1 MPLPHTP
8 TNGAHS
14 GDMIQVANGTGDK
27 PKAKSTTS
35 NASDLSNSIKA
46 DLPFFAKMLDLSG
59 EQQVKLG
66 LYLEFA
72 NTGSLGRL
80 RDM

>member
-1 MPLPHTP
+1 M
-8 TNGAHS
+8 
-14 GDMIQVANGTGDK
+14 VGDK
-27 PKAKSTTS
+27 PKPKSTTS
-35 NASDLSNSIKA
+35 NASDLSNNIKA
-46 DLPFFAKMLDLSG
+46 DLPFFAKMLDLSA

-80 RDM
+80 KDMYVHLSLTSRRLAYRN